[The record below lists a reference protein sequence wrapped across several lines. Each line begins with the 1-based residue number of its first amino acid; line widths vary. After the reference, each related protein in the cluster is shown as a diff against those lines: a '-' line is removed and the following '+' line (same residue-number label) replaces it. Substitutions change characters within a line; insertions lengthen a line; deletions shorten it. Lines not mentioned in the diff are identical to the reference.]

1 MSAIVFD
8 SLLFEKIWGSDFFK
22 NKMKNTDNDQIGEMW
37 TLSAIKNCETTVING
52 KYKGKKLSELYN
64 NKSIFGTNLVDKFPI
79 LIKLIATSD
88 DLSVQVHPNDD
99 YALRHENSFGK
110 TEGWLVVDKSDN
122 SKIVI
127 GHNAK
132 DRLDFEKAIENKN
145 IASLLNFTDVKKG
158 DFYPI
163 PSGTVHA
170 IGKDLLIIEI
180 QQSSDITYRLYDYD
194 RLDKN
199 GKLRQLHIDKALD
212 VVNYENYNENI
223 VNINNSNSI
232 TIWNNNY
239 FSIEFKT
246 IEGELKIQAEDTY
259 LICTVIDGTLS
270 VENINLFLCQSFI
283 IPVSDSAIITGKGK
297 LFITKSKI

>member
-8 SLLFEKIWGSDFFK
+8 SLLFEKIWGSDYFK
-22 NKMKNTDNDQIGEMW
+22 NVMKNTDNDHIGEMW
-37 TLSAIKNCETTVING
+37 TLSAIKNSETKAING
-52 KYKGKKLSELYN
+52 DFCGKKLDELFFD
-64 NKSIFGTNLVDKFPI
+64 KSLFGECKTDKFPV

-99 YALRHENSFGK
+99 YAQKNENSFGK
-110 TEGWLVVDKSDN
+110 TEGWLIVEKSEN

-132 DRLDFEKAIENKN
+132 EKADFEKALENKN
-145 IASLLNFTDVKKG
+145 IASLLNFKEIQKG

-194 RLDKN
+194 RPDKN
-199 GKLRQLHIDKALD
+199 GKLRELHINKALD
-212 VVNYENYNENI
+212 VIDYDKYDANVK
-223 VNINNSNSI
+223 NINNMQEKLVWDNQ
-232 TIWNNNY
+232 Y
-239 FSIEFKT
+239 FSVDMEKID
-246 IEGELKIQAEDTY
+246 GELELKTSNEY
-259 LICTVIDGTLS
+259 LICTVIDGNLS
-270 VENINLFLCQSFI
+270 VENIDLYLCQSFI
-283 IPVSDSAIITGKGK
+283 VPINSIAKITGNGK
-297 LFITKSKI
+297 LFITKVK